1 MSILSRLVDFLPEED
16 REAIAAARRTG
27 PSAVAAGPATMAN
40 DRPSEVEVETIAD
53 RYVAEQQAASEVVQP
68 AVEEPPV
75 EEPPSVVIDTGGG
88 STGNNVTSDETVIE
102 NGRLLVYSITR
113 DPNGNVVSRTFR
125 DDLGPSGGSGSGGGG
140 EVAPVPGDPVE
151 KFNVKEFAQAN
162 YGFLGQE
169 LLDFFNVK
177 EFAQANY
184 GFLGQELLDFFI
196 DEYNVNGGDAD
207 EALRG
212 MRTTQAYKDKFPGI
226 FRDDGTTLRIE
237 SDTPELDY
245 IKIKEDYKTYL
256 ADYNLNPDYFEDQMT
271 SLFEN
276 DVAPSTFANRLDTAY
291 TSLFTQFDA
300 VKQYY
305 VENYP
310 GVFPTTDDLT
320 DEAIFASFIS
330 EDISSDI
337 IEQRVKVSQIGG
349 AFKEEDLT
357 ISADQ
362 AQRLVSAGLSG
373 TGAQQIAQRAE
384 ARLPRLQRLA
394 KRFTGREDIFGLS
407 EFIESEVFGEGTAAQ
422 LEERLEA
429 EQASVFTRAEGA
441 ATTQAGVTGLIE
453 Q

>member
-1 MSILSRLVDFLPEED
+1 MSILARLVDFLPQED
-16 REAIAAARRTG
+16 RDAIAAARQTG
-27 PSAVAAGPATMAN
+27 PVAVAAGPATMAN
-40 DRPSEVEVETIAD
+40 DRPSEVEVEAIAD
-53 RYVAEQQAASEVVQP
+53 RYVAEQAAAAEAVVP
-68 AVEEPPV
+68 PPVEEPPV
-75 EEPPSVVIDTGGG
+75 EEPPIDNTGGG
-88 STGNNVTSDETVIE
+88 DTGEDDTGSGVTSNNVTSDETVVE

-113 DPNGNVVSRTFR
+113 DANGNVVSRTFLK
-125 DDLGPSGGSGSGGGG
+125 DLGPTGGGGSGGG
-140 EVAPVPGDPVE
+140 EAPPVPGDPVE

-169 LLDFFNVK
+169 LLD
-177 EFAQANY
+177 
-184 GFLGQELLDFFI
+184 LFI

-212 MRTTQAYKDKFPGI
+212 MRTTQAYKDRFPGI
-226 FRDDGTTLRIE
+226 FREDGTTLRIE

-245 IKIKEDYKTYL
+245 IKIKEDYRTYL
-256 ADYNLNPDYFEDQMT
+256 EDYNLNPDYFENQMT
-271 SLFEN
+271 ELFQN
-276 DVAPSTFANRLDTAY
+276 DVAPTTFANRLETAY

-305 VENYP
+305 VQNYP

-441 ATTQAGVTGLIE
+441 AATQAGVTGLVE

>member
-1 MSILSRLVDFLPEED
+1 MADIFDRIIQFLPEED
-16 REAIAAARRTG
+16 RQAIAASRQTG
-27 PSAVAAGPATMAN
+27 PRAVAAGPATMDN
-40 DRPSEVEVETIAD
+40 DRPSEVEVEAIAD
-53 RYVAEQQAASEVVQP
+53 RYVAEQEAATQGDYNFKDLSINSGPATDKSGDDETDPVV
-68 AVEEPPV
+68 
-75 EEPPSVVIDTGGG
+75 TGGG
-88 STGNNVTSDETVIE
+88 KLENMPPSDETVIE
-102 NGRLLVYSITR
+102 NGRLLVYTIVR
-113 DPNGNVVSRTFR
+113 DSEGNIVSRTFKS
-125 DDLGPSGGSGSGGGG
+125 DLGPSGGGGSGGGG

-169 LLDFFNVK
+169 LLD
-177 EFAQANY
+177 
-184 GFLGQELLDFFI
+184 LFI

-226 FRDDGTTLRIE
+226 FREDGTTLRIE
-237 SDTPELDY
+237 SNTPELDY
-245 IKIKEDYKTYL
+245 IKIKEDYRTYL
-256 ADYNLNPDYFEDQMT
+256 EDYNLNPDYFENQMT
-271 SLFEN
+271 DLFTN
-276 DVAPSTFANRLDTAY
+276 DVDPSTFANRLETAY

-305 VENYP
+305 VQNYP
-310 GVFPTTDDLT
+310 GIFPSTDDLT

-349 AFKEEDLT
+349 AFGEEDLT

-422 LEERLEA
+422 LEERLES

-441 ATTQAGVTGLIE
+441 AATQAGVTGLIE

>member
-40 DRPSEVEVETIAD
+40 DRPSEVEVEAIAD
-53 RYVAEQQAASEVVQP
+53 RYVAEQAAASEVVQP
-68 AVEEPPV
+68 AVVVPPV

-113 DPNGNVVSRTFR
+113 DPNGNVVSRTFQY
-125 DDLGPSGGSGSGGGG
+125 DLGPSGGGGSGGGG

-151 KFNVKEFAQAN
+151 K
-162 YGFLGQE
+162 
-169 LLDFFNVK
+169 FNVK

-429 EQASVFTRAEGA
+429 EQASIFTRAEGA

>member
-1 MSILSRLVDFLPEED
+1 MASLFDRIISFLPEED

-40 DRPSEVEVETIAD
+40 DRPSEVEVEAIAD
-53 RYVAEQQAASEVVQP
+53 RYVAEQAAASEVVQP
-68 AVEEPPV
+68 AVVVPPV

-102 NGRLLVYSITR
+102 NGRLIVYSITR
-113 DPNGNVVSRTFR
+113 DPNGNVVSRTFQY
-125 DDLGPSGGSGSGGGG
+125 DLGPSGGSGSGGGGGG

-151 KFNVKEFAQAN
+151 K
-162 YGFLGQE
+162 
-169 LLDFFNVK
+169 FNVK

>member
-40 DRPSEVEVETIAD
+40 DRPSEVEVEAIAD
-53 RYVAEQQAASEVVQP
+53 RYVAEQQAANTNGNLEFGDLSINAGPPIEDPVIPEV
-68 AVEEPPV
+68 ET
-75 EEPPSVVIDTGGG
+75 TGVTT
-88 STGNNVTSDETVIE
+88 SNNVTSDETVIE

-151 KFNVKEFAQAN
+151 K
-162 YGFLGQE
+162 
-169 LLDFFNVK
+169 FNVK

>member
-1 MSILSRLVDFLPEED
+1 MASLFDRIISFLPEED

-68 AVEEPPV
+68 AVVVPPV

-102 NGRLLVYSITR
+102 NGRLIVYSITR
-113 DPNGNVVSRTFR
+113 DPNGNVVSRTFQY
-125 DDLGPSGGSGSGGGG
+125 DLGPSGGGGSGGGG

-151 KFNVKEFAQAN
+151 K
-162 YGFLGQE
+162 
-169 LLDFFNVK
+169 FNVK

>member
-1 MSILSRLVDFLPEED
+1 MADIFDRIIQFLPEED
-16 REAIAAARRTG
+16 RQAIAASRQTG
-27 PSAVAAGPATMAN
+27 PRAVAAGPATMAN
-40 DRPSEVEVETIAD
+40 DRPSEVEVEAIAD
-53 RYVAEQQAASEVVQP
+53 RYVAEQEAATQGDYNFKDLSINSGPATDKSGDDETDPVV
-68 AVEEPPV
+68 
-75 EEPPSVVIDTGGG
+75 TGGG
-88 STGNNVTSDETVIE
+88 KLENMPPSDETVIE
-102 NGRLLVYSITR
+102 NGRLLVYTIVR
-113 DPNGNVVSRTFR
+113 DSEGNIVSRTFKS
-125 DDLGPSGGSGSGGGG
+125 DLGPSGGGGSGGGG

-169 LLDFFNVK
+169 LLD
-177 EFAQANY
+177 
-184 GFLGQELLDFFI
+184 LFI

-226 FRDDGTTLRIE
+226 FREDGTTLRIE
-237 SDTPELDY
+237 SNTPELDY
-245 IKIKEDYKTYL
+245 IKIKEDYRTYL
-256 ADYNLNPDYFEDQMT
+256 EDYNLNPDYFENQMT
-271 SLFEN
+271 DLFTN
-276 DVAPSTFANRLDTAY
+276 DVDPSTFANRLETAY

-305 VENYP
+305 VQNYP
-310 GVFPTTDDLT
+310 GIFPSTDDLT

-349 AFKEEDLT
+349 AFGEEDLT

-422 LEERLEA
+422 LEERLES

-441 ATTQAGVTGLIE
+441 AATQAGVTGLIE

>member
-1 MSILSRLVDFLPEED
+1 MASLFDRIISFLPEED

-53 RYVAEQQAASEVVQP
+53 RYVAEQAAASEVVPP
-68 AVEEPPV
+68 AVVVPPV
-75 EEPPSVVIDTGGG
+75 EEPPSVVIDTGGVTT
-88 STGNNVTSDETVIE
+88 SNNVTSDETVIE

-113 DPNGNVVSRTFR
+113 DSNGNVVSRTFLK
-125 DDLGPSGGSGSGGGG
+125 DLGPSGGGGGGGGGG

-151 KFNVKEFAQAN
+151 K
-162 YGFLGQE
+162 
-169 LLDFFNVK
+169 FNVK

>member
-1 MSILSRLVDFLPEED
+1 MASLFDRIISFLPEED

-27 PSAVAAGPATMAN
+27 QSAVAAGPATTAID
-40 DRPSEVEVETIAD
+40 DRPSEVEVEAIAD
-53 RYVAEQQAASEVVQP
+53 RYVAEQAAASEVVQP
-68 AVEEPPV
+68 AVVVPPV

-102 NGRLLVYSITR
+102 NGRLIVYSITR
-113 DPNGNVVSRTFR
+113 DPNGNVVSRTFQY
-125 DDLGPSGGSGSGGGG
+125 DLGPSGGGGSGGGG

-151 KFNVKEFAQAN
+151 K
-162 YGFLGQE
+162 
-169 LLDFFNVK
+169 FNVK

>member
-27 PSAVAAGPATMAN
+27 PSAVAAGPAAGID
-40 DRPSEVEVETIAD
+40 DRPTEVEVETIAD
-53 RYVAEQQAASEVVQP
+53 RYVAEQAAANTNAEQAAATTNGNLEFGDLSINAGP
-68 AVEEPPV
+68 T
-75 EEPPSVVIDTGGG
+75 IDTTGGG

-113 DPNGNVVSRTFR
+113 DPNGNVVSRTFLR
-125 DDLGPSGGSGSGGGG
+125 DLGPSGGSGSGGGG

-151 KFNVKEFAQAN
+151 K
-162 YGFLGQE
+162 
-169 LLDFFNVK
+169 FNVK

>member
-1 MSILSRLVDFLPEED
+1 MASLFDRIISFLPEED

-40 DRPSEVEVETIAD
+40 DRPSEVEVEAIAD
-53 RYVAEQQAASEVVQP
+53 RYVAEQAAASEVVQP
-68 AVEEPPV
+68 AVVVPPV

-102 NGRLLVYSITR
+102 NGRLIVYSITR
-113 DPNGNVVSRTFR
+113 DPNGNVVSRTFQY
-125 DDLGPSGGSGSGGGG
+125 DLGPSGGGGSGGGGGG

-151 KFNVKEFAQAN
+151 K
-162 YGFLGQE
+162 
-169 LLDFFNVK
+169 FNVK

-429 EQASVFTRAEGA
+429 EQASIFTRAEGA

>member
-1 MSILSRLVDFLPEED
+1 MSILARLVDFLPQED
-16 REAIAAARRTG
+16 RDAIAAARQTG
-27 PSAVAAGPATMAN
+27 PVAVAAGPATMAN

-53 RYVAEQQAASEVVQP
+53 RYVAEQAAAAAVVP
-68 AVEEPPV
+68 PPVEEPPV
-75 EEPPSVVIDTGGG
+75 EEPPIDNTGGG
-88 STGNNVTSDETVIE
+88 DTGEGDTGSGVTSNNVTSDETVVE

-113 DPNGNVVSRTFR
+113 DANGNVVSRTFLK
-125 DDLGPSGGSGSGGGG
+125 DLGPTGGGGSGGG

-169 LLDFFNVK
+169 LLD
-177 EFAQANY
+177 
-184 GFLGQELLDFFI
+184 LFI

-212 MRTTQAYKDKFPGI
+212 MRTTQAYKDRFPGI
-226 FRDDGTTLRIE
+226 FREDGTTLRIE

-245 IKIKEDYKTYL
+245 IKIKEDYRTYL
-256 ADYNLNPDYFEDQMT
+256 EDYNLNPDYFENQMT
-271 SLFEN
+271 ELFQN
-276 DVAPSTFANRLDTAY
+276 DVAPTTFANRLETAY

-305 VENYP
+305 VQNYP

-441 ATTQAGVTGLIE
+441 AATQAGVTGLVE

>member
-1 MSILSRLVDFLPEED
+1 MSILARLVDFLPEED
-16 REAIAAARRTG
+16 RQAIAASRQTG
-27 PSAVAAGPATMAN
+27 PRAVAAGPATMAN
-40 DRPSEVEVETIAD
+40 DRPSEVEVEAIAD
-53 RYVAEQQAASEVVQP
+53 RYVAEQEAATQGDYNFNDLSINAGP
-68 AVEEPPV
+68 
-75 EEPPSVVIDTGGG
+75 VIDPSGGDETDPVVTGGG
-88 STGNNVTSDETVIE
+88 KLENMPPSDETVIE
-102 NGRLLVYSITR
+102 NGRLLVYTIVR
-113 DPNGNVVSRTFR
+113 DSEGNIVSRTFKS
-125 DDLGPSGGSGSGGGG
+125 DLGPSGGGGSGGGG

-169 LLDFFNVK
+169 LLD
-177 EFAQANY
+177 
-184 GFLGQELLDFFI
+184 LFI

-226 FRDDGTTLRIE
+226 FREDGTTLRIE
-237 SDTPELDY
+237 SNTPELDY
-245 IKIKEDYKTYL
+245 IKIKEDYRTYL
-256 ADYNLNPDYFEDQMT
+256 EDYNLNPDYFENQMT
-271 SLFEN
+271 DLFTN
-276 DVAPSTFANRLDTAY
+276 DVDPSTFANRLETAY

-305 VENYP
+305 VQNYP
-310 GVFPTTDDLT
+310 GIFPSTDDLT

-349 AFKEEDLT
+349 AFGEEDLT

-422 LEERLEA
+422 LEERLES

-441 ATTQAGVTGLIE
+441 AATQAGVTGLIE

>member
-16 REAIAAARRTG
+16 RQAIAASRQTG
-27 PSAVAAGPATMAN
+27 PVAVAAGPATMAN
-40 DRPSEVEVETIAD
+40 DRPSEVEVEAIAD
-53 RYVAEQQAASEVVQP
+53 RYVAEQAAAAAAVVPP
-68 AVEEPPV
+68 AVIETPV
-75 EEPPSVVIDTGGG
+75 EELIGNEETETVVT
-88 STGNNVTSDETVIE
+88 SNNVTSDETVVE

-113 DPNGNVVSRTFR
+113 DANGNVVSRTFLK
-125 DDLGPSGGSGSGGGG
+125 DLGATGGGGSSSGGG

-169 LLDFFNVK
+169 LLD
-177 EFAQANY
+177 
-184 GFLGQELLDFFI
+184 LFI

-212 MRTTQAYKDKFPGI
+212 MRTTQAYKDRFPGI

-237 SDTPELDY
+237 SKTPELDY
-245 IKIKEDYKTYL
+245 IKIKEDYRTYL
-256 ADYNLNPDYFEDQMT
+256 EDYNLNPDYFENQMT
-271 SLFEN
+271 ELFTN
-276 DVAPSTFANRLDTAY
+276 DVAPTTFANRLDTAY
-291 TSLFTQFDA
+291 TTLFTQFDA

-305 VENYP
+305 VQNYP

-422 LEERLEA
+422 LEERLES

-441 ATTQAGVTGLIE
+441 AATQAGVTGLIE

>member
-16 REAIAAARRTG
+16 RQAIAASRQTG
-27 PSAVAAGPATMAN
+27 PVAVAAGPATMAN
-40 DRPSEVEVETIAD
+40 DRPSEVEVEAIAD
-53 RYVAEQQAASEVVQP
+53 RYVAEQAAAAAAVVPP
-68 AVEEPPV
+68 AVIETPV
-75 EEPPSVVIDTGGG
+75 EELIGNEETETVVT
-88 STGNNVTSDETVIE
+88 SNNVTSDETVVE

-113 DPNGNVVSRTFR
+113 DANGNVVSRTFLK
-125 DDLGPSGGSGSGGGG
+125 DLGATGGGGSSSGGG

-169 LLDFFNVK
+169 LLD
-177 EFAQANY
+177 
-184 GFLGQELLDFFI
+184 LFI

-212 MRTTQAYKDKFPGI
+212 MRTTQAYKDRFPGI

-237 SDTPELDY
+237 SKTPELDY
-245 IKIKEDYKTYL
+245 IKIKEDYRTYL
-256 ADYNLNPDYFEDQMT
+256 EDYNLNPDYFENQMT
-271 SLFEN
+271 DLFTN
-276 DVAPSTFANRLDTAY
+276 DVDPSTFANRLDTAY

-305 VENYP
+305 VQNYP
-310 GVFPTTDDLT
+310 GIFPSTDDLT

-422 LEERLEA
+422 LEERLES

-441 ATTQAGVTGLIE
+441 AATQAGVTGLIE

>member
-1 MSILSRLVDFLPEED
+1 MADIFDRLISFLPEED
-16 REAIAAARRTG
+16 RQAIAAARQAADRTG
-27 PSAVAAGPATMAN
+27 PLAVAAGSTASSN
-40 DRPSEVEVETIAD
+40 DRPSEVEVEAIAD
-53 RYVAEQQAASEVVQP
+53 SYVVEQAAANTNGNLNFNDLSIN
-68 AVEEPPV
+68 AGPP
-75 EEPPSVVIDTGGG
+75 IDNTGGGDTDGGNTGGG
-88 STGNNVTSDETVIE
+88 STSNNVTSDETVVE

-113 DPNGNVVSRTFR
+113 DANGNVVSRTFLK
-125 DDLGPSGGSGSGGGG
+125 DLGATGGGGSSGGG

-169 LLDFFNVK
+169 LLD
-177 EFAQANY
+177 
-184 GFLGQELLDFFI
+184 LFI

-212 MRTTQAYKDKFPGI
+212 MRTTQAYKDRFPGI

-237 SDTPELDY
+237 SNTPELDY
-245 IKIKEDYKTYL
+245 IKIKEDYRTYL
-256 ADYNLNPDYFEDQMT
+256 EDYNLNPDYFENQMT
-271 SLFEN
+271 DLFTN
-276 DVAPSTFANRLDTAY
+276 DVDPTTFANRLDTAY

-305 VENYP
+305 VQNYP
-310 GVFPTTDDLT
+310 GIFPSTDDLT

-349 AFKEEDLT
+349 AFGEEDLT

-441 ATTQAGVTGLIE
+441 AATQAGVTGLVE

>member
-1 MSILSRLVDFLPEED
+1 MASLFDRIISFLPEED

-40 DRPSEVEVETIAD
+40 DRPSEVEVEAIAD
-53 RYVAEQQAASEVVQP
+53 RYVAEQAAASEVVQP
-68 AVEEPPV
+68 PVEQPPV

-102 NGRLLVYSITR
+102 NGRLIVYSITR
-113 DPNGNVVSRTFR
+113 DPNGNVVSRTFQY
-125 DDLGPSGGSGSGGGG
+125 DLGPSGGGGSGGGGGG

-151 KFNVKEFAQAN
+151 K
-162 YGFLGQE
+162 
-169 LLDFFNVK
+169 FNVK

>member
-1 MSILSRLVDFLPEED
+1 MASLFDRIISFLPEED

-40 DRPSEVEVETIAD
+40 DRPSEVEVEAIAD
-53 RYVAEQQAASEVVQP
+53 RYVAEQAAASEVVQP
-68 AVEEPPV
+68 AVVVPPV

-113 DPNGNVVSRTFR
+113 DPNGNVVSRTFQY
-125 DDLGPSGGSGSGGGG
+125 DLGPSGGGGSGGGG

-151 KFNVKEFAQAN
+151 K
-162 YGFLGQE
+162 
-169 LLDFFNVK
+169 FNVK

>member
-1 MSILSRLVDFLPEED
+1 MADIFDRLISFLPQED
-16 REAIAAARRTG
+16 RQKIAAARQAADRTG
-27 PSAVAAGPATMAN
+27 PLAVAAGSTASSN
-40 DRPSEVEVETIAD
+40 DRPSEVEVEAIAD
-53 RYVAEQQAASEVVQP
+53 SYVAAQAA
-68 AVEEPPV
+68 AVEPVVPTAAIETPV
-75 EEPPSVVIDTGGG
+75 EETPIIEDTEPVVT
-88 STGNNVTSDETVIE
+88 SNNVTSNNVTSDETVVE

-113 DPNGNVVSRTFR
+113 DANGNVVSRTFLK
-125 DDLGPSGGSGSGGGG
+125 DLGPTDGGGSSSGGG
-140 EVAPVPGDPVE
+140 EVATVPGDPVE

-169 LLDFFNVK
+169 LLD
-177 EFAQANY
+177 
-184 GFLGQELLDFFI
+184 LFI

-212 MRTTQAYKDKFPGI
+212 MRTTQAYKDRFPGI

-245 IKIKEDYKTYL
+245 IKIKEDYRTYL
-256 ADYNLNPDYFEDQMT
+256 EDYNLNPDYFENQMT
-271 SLFEN
+271 TLFEN
-276 DVAPSTFANRLDTAY
+276 DVDPTTFSNRLDTAY

-305 VENYP
+305 VQNYP
-310 GVFPTTDDLT
+310 GIFPSTDDLT

-349 AFKEEDLT
+349 AFGEEDLT

-422 LEERLEA
+422 LEERLES
-429 EQASVFTRAEGA
+429 EQASIFTRAVGA
-441 ATTQAGVTGLIE
+441 AVTQAGVTGLVE

>member
-1 MSILSRLVDFLPEED
+1 MASLFDRIISFLPEED

-40 DRPSEVEVETIAD
+40 DRPSEVEVEAIAD
-53 RYVAEQQAASEVVQP
+53 RYVAEQAAASEVVQP
-68 AVEEPPV
+68 VVEEPPV

-113 DPNGNVVSRTFR
+113 DPNGNVVSRTFLR
-125 DDLGPSGGSGSGGGG
+125 DLGPSGGSGSGGGGGG

-151 KFNVKEFAQAN
+151 K
-162 YGFLGQE
+162 
-169 LLDFFNVK
+169 FNVK

>member
-1 MSILSRLVDFLPEED
+1 MADIFDRLISFLPEED
-16 REAIAAARRTG
+16 RKAIAAARQTG
-27 PSAVAAGPATMAN
+27 PSAVAAGPATTAID

-53 RYVAEQQAASEVVQP
+53 RYVAEQQAAAAAVVP
-68 AVEEPPV
+68 PVVEEPPV

-113 DPNGNVVSRTFR
+113 DPNGNVISRTFLK
-125 DDLGPSGGSGSGGGG
+125 DLGPSGGGGSGGGGGG

-151 KFNVKEFAQAN
+151 K
-162 YGFLGQE
+162 
-169 LLDFFNVK
+169 FNVK

-441 ATTQAGVTGLIE
+441 AATQAGVTGLVE

>member
-1 MSILSRLVDFLPEED
+1 MADIFDRIIQFLPEED
-16 REAIAAARRTG
+16 RKAIAASRQTG
-27 PSAVAAGPATMAN
+27 PKYID
-40 DRPSEVEVETIAD
+40 DRPSEVEVEAIAD
-53 RYVAEQQAASEVVQP
+53 RYVAEQAAAEVVVP
-68 AVEEPPV
+68 PVVVPPVEEPPV
-75 EEPPSVVIDTGGG
+75 EEPGSADTGSVVT
-88 STGNNVTSDETVIE
+88 SNNVTSDETVVE

-113 DPNGNVVSRTFR
+113 DANGNIVSRTFLYN
-125 DDLGPSGGSGSGGGG
+125 LGPSGGGVSGGG
-140 EVAPVPGDPVE
+140 EAPPVPGDPVE

-169 LLDFFNVK
+169 LLD
-177 EFAQANY
+177 
-184 GFLGQELLDFFI
+184 LFI

-212 MRTTQAYKDKFPGI
+212 MRTTQAYKDRFPGI
-226 FRDDGTTLRIE
+226 FREDGTTLRIE
-237 SDTPELDY
+237 SNTPELDY
-245 IKIKEDYKTYL
+245 IKIKEDYRTYL
-256 ADYNLNPDYFEDQMT
+256 EDYNLNPDYFENQMT
-271 SLFEN
+271 DLFTN
-276 DVAPSTFANRLDTAY
+276 DVDPNTFANRLETAY

-305 VENYP
+305 VQNYP
-310 GVFPTTDDLT
+310 GIFPSTDDLT

-441 ATTQAGVTGLIE
+441 ASTQAGVTGLVE

>member
-1 MSILSRLVDFLPEED
+1 MSILARLVDFLPEED
-16 REAIAAARRTG
+16 RQAIAASRQTG
-27 PSAVAAGPATMAN
+27 PSAVAAGPATTAID
-40 DRPSEVEVETIAD
+40 DRPSEVEVEAIAD
-53 RYVAEQQAASEVVQP
+53 SYVAEQEAAAAAVVPP
-68 AVEEPPV
+68 AVIQTPVEEPPV
-75 EEPPSVVIDTGGG
+75 EEPAGTEDTGTVVT
-88 STGNNVTSDETVIE
+88 SNNVTSDETVVE

-113 DPNGNVVSRTFR
+113 DANGNVVSRTFLK
-125 DDLGPSGGSGSGGGG
+125 DLGATGGGGSSSGGG

-169 LLDFFNVK
+169 LLD
-177 EFAQANY
+177 
-184 GFLGQELLDFFI
+184 LFI

-226 FRDDGTTLRIE
+226 FREDGTTLRIE
-237 SDTPELDY
+237 SNTPELDY
-245 IKIKEDYKTYL
+245 IKIKEDYRTYL
-256 ADYNLNPDYFEDQMT
+256 EDYNLNPDYFENQMT
-271 SLFEN
+271 DLFTN
-276 DVAPSTFANRLDTAY
+276 DVDPSTFANRLDTAY

-305 VENYP
+305 VQNYP
-310 GVFPTTDDLT
+310 GIFPSTDDLT

-407 EFIESEVFGEGTAAQ
+407 EFIESEVFGEGAAAQ
-422 LEERLEA
+422 LEERLES
-429 EQASVFTRAEGA
+429 EQASIFTRAEGA
-441 ATTQAGVTGLIE
+441 AATQAGVTGLIE

>member
-40 DRPSEVEVETIAD
+40 DRPSEVEVEAIAD
-53 RYVAEQQAASEVVQP
+53 RYVAEQAAASEVVQP
-68 AVEEPPV
+68 AVVVPPV

-102 NGRLLVYSITR
+102 NGRLIVYSITR
-113 DPNGNVVSRTFR
+113 DPNGNVVSRTFQY
-125 DDLGPSGGSGSGGGG
+125 DLGPSGGGGSGGGG

-151 KFNVKEFAQAN
+151 K
-162 YGFLGQE
+162 
-169 LLDFFNVK
+169 FNVK

>member
-1 MSILSRLVDFLPEED
+1 MSILARLVDFLPEED
-16 REAIAAARRTG
+16 RQAIAASRQTG
-27 PSAVAAGPATMAN
+27 PRAVAAGPATMAN
-40 DRPSEVEVETIAD
+40 DRPSEVEVEAIAD
-53 RYVAEQQAASEVVQP
+53 RYVAEQEAATAVVPP
-68 AVEEPPV
+68 AVIETPV
-75 EEPPSVVIDTGGG
+75 EEPVGNEDTGTVIT
-88 STGNNVTSDETVIE
+88 SNNVTSDETVVE

-113 DPNGNVVSRTFR
+113 DANGNVVSRTFLK
-125 DDLGPSGGSGSGGGG
+125 DLGPTGGGGSSSGGG

-169 LLDFFNVK
+169 LLD
-177 EFAQANY
+177 
-184 GFLGQELLDFFI
+184 LFI

-226 FRDDGTTLRIE
+226 FREDGTTLRIE
-237 SDTPELDY
+237 SNTPELDY
-245 IKIKEDYKTYL
+245 IKIKEDYRTYL
-256 ADYNLNPDYFEDQMT
+256 EDYNLNPQYFENQMT
-271 SLFEN
+271 ELFEN
-276 DVAPSTFANRLDTAY
+276 DVDPSTFANRLDTAY

-305 VENYP
+305 VQNYP
-310 GVFPTTDDLT
+310 GIFPSTDDLT

-422 LEERLEA
+422 LEEKLES

-441 ATTQAGVTGLIE
+441 AATQAGVTGLIE

>member
-1 MSILSRLVDFLPEED
+1 MSILARLVDFLPEED
-16 REAIAAARRTG
+16 RQAIAASRQTG

-40 DRPSEVEVETIAD
+40 DRPSEVEVEAIAD
-53 RYVAEQQAASEVVQP
+53 RYVAEQEAATQGDYNFKDLSINSGPATDKSGDDETDPVV
-68 AVEEPPV
+68 
-75 EEPPSVVIDTGGG
+75 TGGG
-88 STGNNVTSDETVIE
+88 KLENMPPSDETVIE
-102 NGRLLVYSITR
+102 NGRLLVYTIVR
-113 DPNGNVVSRTFR
+113 DSEGNIVSRTFKS
-125 DDLGPSGGSGSGGGG
+125 DLGPSGGGGSGGGG

-169 LLDFFNVK
+169 LLD
-177 EFAQANY
+177 
-184 GFLGQELLDFFI
+184 LFI

-226 FRDDGTTLRIE
+226 FREDGTTLRIE
-237 SDTPELDY
+237 SNTPELDY
-245 IKIKEDYKTYL
+245 IKIKEDYRTYL
-256 ADYNLNPDYFEDQMT
+256 EDYNLNPDYFENQMT
-271 SLFEN
+271 DLFTN
-276 DVAPSTFANRLDTAY
+276 DVDPSTFANRLETAY

-305 VENYP
+305 VQNYP
-310 GVFPTTDDLT
+310 GIFPSTDDLT

-349 AFKEEDLT
+349 AFGEEDLT

-422 LEERLEA
+422 LEERLES

-441 ATTQAGVTGLIE
+441 AATQAGVTGLIE

>member
-1 MSILSRLVDFLPEED
+1 MSILARLVDFLPQED
-16 REAIAAARRTG
+16 KDAIAAARQTG

-40 DRPSEVEVETIAD
+40 DRPSEVEVEAIAD
-53 RYVAEQQAASEVVQP
+53 SYVAEQAAAAEAVVPP
-68 AVEEPPV
+68 AVIETPV
-75 EEPPSVVIDTGGG
+75 EEPLITEDTETVVT
-88 STGNNVTSDETVIE
+88 SNNVTSDETVVE

-113 DPNGNVVSRTFR
+113 DANGNVVSRTFLK
-125 DDLGPSGGSGSGGGG
+125 DLGATGGGGSSSGGG
-140 EVAPVPGDPVE
+140 EAPPVPGDPVE

-169 LLDFFNVK
+169 LLD
-177 EFAQANY
+177 
-184 GFLGQELLDFFI
+184 LFI

-212 MRTTQAYKDKFPGI
+212 MRTTQAYKDRFPGI
-226 FRDDGTTLRIE
+226 FREDGTTLRIE
-237 SDTPELDY
+237 SNTPELDY
-245 IKIKEDYKTYL
+245 IKIKEDYRTYL
-256 ADYNLNPDYFEDQMT
+256 EDYNLNPDYFENQIT
-271 SLFEN
+271 ELFTN
-276 DVAPSTFANRLDTAY
+276 DVDPSTFANRLDTAY

-305 VENYP
+305 VQNYP
-310 GVFPTTDDLT
+310 GIFPSTDDLT

-349 AFKEEDLT
+349 AFGEEDLT

-422 LEERLEA
+422 LEERLES

-441 ATTQAGVTGLIE
+441 AATQAGVTGLVE

>member
-1 MSILSRLVDFLPEED
+1 MASLFDRIISFLPEED

-40 DRPSEVEVETIAD
+40 DRPSEVEVEAIAD
-53 RYVAEQQAASEVVQP
+53 RYVAEQAAASEVVQP
-68 AVEEPPV
+68 AVVVPPV

-102 NGRLLVYSITR
+102 NGRLIVYSITR
-113 DPNGNVVSRTFR
+113 DPNGNVVSRTFQY
-125 DDLGPSGGSGSGGGG
+125 DLGPSGGGGSGGGG

-151 KFNVKEFAQAN
+151 K
-162 YGFLGQE
+162 
-169 LLDFFNVK
+169 FNVK

>member
-1 MSILSRLVDFLPEED
+1 MSILARLVDFLPEED
-16 REAIAAARRTG
+16 RQAISASRQTG
-27 PSAVAAGPATMAN
+27 PSAVAAGPATTAID
-40 DRPSEVEVETIAD
+40 DRPSEVEVEAIAD
-53 RYVAEQQAASEVVQP
+53 SYVAEQEAAAAAVVPP
-68 AVEEPPV
+68 AVIQTPVEEPPV
-75 EEPPSVVIDTGGG
+75 EEPAGTEDTGTVVT
-88 STGNNVTSDETVIE
+88 SNNVTSDETVVE

-113 DPNGNVVSRTFR
+113 DANGNVVSRTFLK
-125 DDLGPSGGSGSGGGG
+125 DLGATGGGGSSGGG

-169 LLDFFNVK
+169 LLD
-177 EFAQANY
+177 
-184 GFLGQELLDFFI
+184 LFI

-226 FRDDGTTLRIE
+226 FREDGTTLRIE
-237 SDTPELDY
+237 SNTPELDY
-245 IKIKEDYKTYL
+245 IKIKEDYSTYL
-256 ADYNLNPDYFEDQMT
+256 EDYNLNPQYFENQMT
-271 SLFEN
+271 ELFEN
-276 DVAPSTFANRLDTAY
+276 DVDPSTFANRLDTAY

-305 VENYP
+305 VQNYP
-310 GVFPTTDDLT
+310 GIFPSTDDLT

-407 EFIESEVFGEGTAAQ
+407 EFIESEVFGEGAAAQ
-422 LEERLEA
+422 LEERLES
-429 EQASVFTRAEGA
+429 EQASIFTRAEGA
-441 ATTQAGVTGLIE
+441 AATQAGVTGLIE

>member
-1 MSILSRLVDFLPEED
+1 MASIFDRLVSFLPEED
-16 REAIAAARRTG
+16 RQAIAAARQAADRTG
-27 PSAVAAGPATMAN
+27 PLAVAAGSKASSN
-40 DRPSEVEVETIAD
+40 DRPSEVEVEAIAD
-53 RYVAEQQAASEVVQP
+53 SYVVEQAGS
-68 AVEEPPV
+68 
-75 EEPPSVVIDTGGG
+75 SINNLNNNLGGNNLGGNDLGGNDLGGNDLGGNDLGGNNLGG
-88 STGNNVTSDETVIE
+88 STSNNITSDETVLE
-102 NGRLLVYSITR
+102 NGRLILYSITR
-113 DPNGNVVSRTFR
+113 DANGNVVSRTFLK
-125 DDLGPSGGSGSGGGG
+125 DLGPTDGGGSGGG
-140 EVAPVPGDPVE
+140 EAPPVAGDPVE

-169 LLDFFNVK
+169 LLD
-177 EFAQANY
+177 
-184 GFLGQELLDFFI
+184 LFI

-212 MRTTQAYKDKFPGI
+212 MRTTQAYKDRFPGI

-237 SDTPELDY
+237 SNTPELDY
-245 IKIKEDYKTYL
+245 IKIKEDYRTYL
-256 ADYNLNPDYFEDQMT
+256 EDYNLNPDYFENQMT
-271 SLFEN
+271 ELFTN
-276 DVAPSTFANRLDTAY
+276 DVDPSTFANRLDTAY

-305 VENYP
+305 VQNYP
-310 GVFPTTDDLT
+310 GIFPSTDDLT

-349 AFKEEDLT
+349 AFGEEDLT

-441 ATTQAGVTGLIE
+441 AATQAGVTGLVE

>member
-27 PSAVAAGPATMAN
+27 PSAVAAGPATTAID
-40 DRPSEVEVETIAD
+40 DRPSEVEVEAIAD
-53 RYVAEQQAASEVVQP
+53 KYVAEQAAASEVVQP
-68 AVEEPPV
+68 VVEELPV

-113 DPNGNVVSRTFR
+113 DPNGNVVSRTFLR
-125 DDLGPSGGSGSGGGG
+125 DLGPSGGSGSGGGGGG

-151 KFNVKEFAQAN
+151 K
-162 YGFLGQE
+162 
-169 LLDFFNVK
+169 FNVK

>member
-1 MSILSRLVDFLPEED
+1 MASLFDRIISFLPEED

-40 DRPSEVEVETIAD
+40 DRPSEVEVEAIAD
-53 RYVAEQQAASEVVQP
+53 RYVAEQAAASEVVQP
-68 AVEEPPV
+68 VVEEPPV

-102 NGRLLVYSITR
+102 NGRLIVYSITR
-113 DPNGNVVSRTFR
+113 DPNGNVVSRTFK
-125 DDLGPSGGSGSGGGG
+125 DDLGPSGGGGSGGGG

-151 KFNVKEFAQAN
+151 K
-162 YGFLGQE
+162 
-169 LLDFFNVK
+169 FNVK

>member
-1 MSILSRLVDFLPEED
+1 MSILARLVDFLPQED
-16 REAIAAARRTG
+16 KDAIAAARQTG
-27 PSAVAAGPATMAN
+27 PSAVAAGPATTAID
-40 DRPSEVEVETIAD
+40 DRPSEVEVEAIAD
-53 RYVAEQQAASEVVQP
+53 RYVAEQAAASEVVQP
-68 AVEEPPV
+68 VVEEPPV
-75 EEPPSVVIDTGGG
+75 EELPIDEGTETVVT
-88 STGNNVTSDETVIE
+88 SNNTTSDETVVE
-102 NGRLLVYSITR
+102 NGRLLVYSVTR
-113 DPNGNVVSRTFR
+113 DANGNVVSRTFLK
-125 DDLGPSGGSGSGGGG
+125 DLGPTGGGGSGGG

-169 LLDFFNVK
+169 LLD
-177 EFAQANY
+177 
-184 GFLGQELLDFFI
+184 LFI

-212 MRTTQAYKDKFPGI
+212 MRTTQAYKDRFPGI
-226 FRDDGTTLRIE
+226 FREDGTTLRIE
-237 SDTPELDY
+237 SNTPELDY
-245 IKIKEDYKTYL
+245 IKIKEDYRTYL
-256 ADYNLNPDYFEDQMT
+256 EDYNLNPDYFENQIT
-271 SLFEN
+271 ELFTN
-276 DVAPSTFANRLDTAY
+276 DVDPSTFANRLDTAY

-305 VENYP
+305 VQNYP

-441 ATTQAGVTGLIE
+441 AATQAGVTGLVE

>member
-1 MSILSRLVDFLPEED
+1 MASIFDRLVSFLPEED
-16 REAIAAARRTG
+16 RQAIAASRQTG
-27 PSAVAAGPATMAN
+27 PVAVAAGPATMAN
-40 DRPSEVEVETIAD
+40 DRPSEVEVEAIAD
-53 RYVAEQQAASEVVQP
+53 RYVAEQATAAAAVVPP
-68 AVEEPPV
+68 AVIETPV
-75 EEPPSVVIDTGGG
+75 EELLGNEETEVVVT
-88 STGNNVTSDETVIE
+88 SNNITSDETVVE

-113 DPNGNVVSRTFR
+113 DANGNVVSRTFLK
-125 DDLGPSGGSGSGGGG
+125 DLGATGGGGSSSGGG

-169 LLDFFNVK
+169 LLD
-177 EFAQANY
+177 
-184 GFLGQELLDFFI
+184 LFI

-212 MRTTQAYKDKFPGI
+212 MRTTQAYKDRFPGI

-237 SDTPELDY
+237 SNTPELDY
-245 IKIKEDYKTYL
+245 IKIKEDYRTYL
-256 ADYNLNPDYFEDQMT
+256 EDYNLNPDYFENQMT
-271 SLFEN
+271 DLFTN
-276 DVAPSTFANRLDTAY
+276 DVDPSTFANRLDTAY

-305 VENYP
+305 VQNYP
-310 GVFPTTDDLT
+310 GIFPSTDDLT

-349 AFKEEDLT
+349 AFGEEDLT

-422 LEERLEA
+422 LEERLES

-441 ATTQAGVTGLIE
+441 AATQAGVTGLIE

>member
-1 MSILSRLVDFLPEED
+1 MASIFDRLVSFLPEED
-16 REAIAAARRTG
+16 RQAIAASRQTG
-27 PSAVAAGPATMAN
+27 PVAVAAGPATMAN
-40 DRPSEVEVETIAD
+40 DRPSEVEVEAIAD
-53 RYVAEQQAASEVVQP
+53 RYVAEQATAAAAVVPP
-68 AVEEPPV
+68 AVIETPV
-75 EEPPSVVIDTGGG
+75 EELLGNEETEVVVT
-88 STGNNVTSDETVIE
+88 SNNITSDETVVE

-113 DPNGNVVSRTFR
+113 DANGNVVSRTFLK
-125 DDLGPSGGSGSGGGG
+125 DLGATGGGGSSSGGG

-169 LLDFFNVK
+169 LLD
-177 EFAQANY
+177 
-184 GFLGQELLDFFI
+184 LFI

-212 MRTTQAYKDKFPGI
+212 MRTTQAYKDRFPGI

-237 SDTPELDY
+237 SNTPELDY
-245 IKIKEDYKTYL
+245 IKIKEDYRTYL
-256 ADYNLNPDYFEDQMT
+256 EDYNLNPDYFENQMT
-271 SLFEN
+271 ELFTN
-276 DVAPSTFANRLDTAY
+276 DVDPSTFANRLDTAY

-305 VENYP
+305 VQNYP
-310 GVFPTTDDLT
+310 GIFPSTDDLT

-337 IEQRVKVSQIGG
+337 IEQRVKVSQKGG
-349 AFKEEDLT
+349 AFGEEDLT

-422 LEERLEA
+422 LEERLES

-441 ATTQAGVTGLIE
+441 AATQAGVTGLVE

>member
-1 MSILSRLVDFLPEED
+1 MADIFDRLIQFLPEED
-16 REAIAAARRTG
+16 RQAIAAARQTG
-27 PSAVAAGPATMAN
+27 PLAVAAGPATMIN
-40 DRPSEVEVETIAD
+40 DRPSEVEVEAIAD
-53 RYVAEQQAASEVVQP
+53 RYVAEQASAAAAVVP
-68 AVEEPPV
+68 TAVIETPVVEPV
-75 EEPPSVVIDTGGG
+75 IIEDTETVVT
-88 STGNNVTSDETVIE
+88 SNNVTSDETVVE

-113 DPNGNVVSRTFR
+113 DANGNVVSRTFLK
-125 DDLGPSGGSGSGGGG
+125 DLGATGGGGSSSGGG

-169 LLDFFNVK
+169 LLD
-177 EFAQANY
+177 
-184 GFLGQELLDFFI
+184 LFI

-212 MRTTQAYKDKFPGI
+212 MRTTQAYKDRFPGI

-237 SDTPELDY
+237 SNTPELDY
-245 IKIKEDYKTYL
+245 IKIKEDYRTYL
-256 ADYNLNPDYFEDQMT
+256 EDYNLNPDYFENQMT
-271 SLFEN
+271 ELFTN
-276 DVAPSTFANRLDTAY
+276 DVDPSTFANRLDTAY

-305 VENYP
+305 VQNYP
-310 GVFPTTDDLT
+310 GIFPSTDDLT

-349 AFKEEDLT
+349 AFSEEDLT

-422 LEERLEA
+422 LEERLES

-441 ATTQAGVTGLIE
+441 AATQAGVTGLVE

>member
-1 MSILSRLVDFLPEED
+1 MSILARLVDFLPEED
-16 REAIAAARRTG
+16 RQAIAASRQTG

-40 DRPSEVEVETIAD
+40 DRPSEVEVEAIAD
-53 RYVAEQQAASEVVQP
+53 RYVAEQATAAEAVVP
-68 AVEEPPV
+68 TAVIETPV
-75 EEPPSVVIDTGGG
+75 EEPTGSEDTGIVVT
-88 STGNNVTSDETVIE
+88 SNNVTSDETVVE

-113 DPNGNVVSRTFR
+113 DANGNVVSRTFLK
-125 DDLGPSGGSGSGGGG
+125 DLGATGGGGSSSGGG

-169 LLDFFNVK
+169 LLD
-177 EFAQANY
+177 
-184 GFLGQELLDFFI
+184 LFI

-212 MRTTQAYKDKFPGI
+212 MRTTQAYKDRFPGI

-237 SDTPELDY
+237 SNTPELDY
-245 IKIKEDYKTYL
+245 IKIKEDYRTYL
-256 ADYNLNPDYFEDQMT
+256 EDYNLNPNYFENQMT
-271 SLFEN
+271 ELFTN
-276 DVAPSTFANRLDTAY
+276 DVDPSTFANRLDTAY

-305 VENYP
+305 VQNYP
-310 GVFPTTDDLT
+310 GIFPSTDDLT

-349 AFKEEDLT
+349 AFGEEDLT

-407 EFIESEVFGEGTAAQ
+407 EFIESEVFGEGAAAQ
-422 LEERLEA
+422 LEERLES

-441 ATTQAGVTGLIE
+441 AATQAGVTGLIE

>member
-16 REAIAAARRTG
+16 KQAIAASRQTG
-27 PSAVAAGPATMAN
+27 PVAVAAGPATMAN
-40 DRPSEVEVETIAD
+40 DRPSEVEVEAIAD
-53 RYVAEQQAASEVVQP
+53 RYVAEQATAAAAVVPP
-68 AVEEPPV
+68 AVIETPV
-75 EEPPSVVIDTGGG
+75 EELLGNEETETVVT
-88 STGNNVTSDETVIE
+88 SNNVTSDETVVE

-113 DPNGNVVSRTFR
+113 DANGNVVSRTFLK
-125 DDLGPSGGSGSGGGG
+125 DLGATGGSSSGGG

-169 LLDFFNVK
+169 LLD
-177 EFAQANY
+177 
-184 GFLGQELLDFFI
+184 LFI

-212 MRTTQAYKDKFPGI
+212 MRTTQAYKDRFPGI

-237 SDTPELDY
+237 SKTPELDY
-245 IKIKEDYKTYL
+245 IKIKEDYRTYL
-256 ADYNLNPDYFEDQMT
+256 EDYNLNPDYFENQMT
-271 SLFEN
+271 ELFTN
-276 DVAPSTFANRLDTAY
+276 DVDPSTFANRLDTAY

-305 VENYP
+305 VQNYP
-310 GVFPTTDDLT
+310 GIFPSTDDLT

-349 AFKEEDLT
+349 AFGEEDLT

-422 LEERLEA
+422 LEERLES

-441 ATTQAGVTGLIE
+441 AATQAGVTGLIE

>member
-1 MSILSRLVDFLPEED
+1 MASIFDRLVSFLPEED
-16 REAIAAARRTG
+16 RQAIAASRQTG
-27 PSAVAAGPATMAN
+27 PVAVAAGPATMAN
-40 DRPSEVEVETIAD
+40 DRPSEVEVEAIAD
-53 RYVAEQQAASEVVQP
+53 RYVAEQATAAAAVVPP
-68 AVEEPPV
+68 AVIETPV
-75 EEPPSVVIDTGGG
+75 EELLGNEETEVVVT
-88 STGNNVTSDETVIE
+88 SNNITSDETVVE

-113 DPNGNVVSRTFR
+113 DANGNVVSRTFLK
-125 DDLGPSGGSGSGGGG
+125 DLGATGGGGSSSGGG

-169 LLDFFNVK
+169 LLD
-177 EFAQANY
+177 
-184 GFLGQELLDFFI
+184 LFI

-212 MRTTQAYKDKFPGI
+212 MRTTQAYKDRFPGI

-237 SDTPELDY
+237 SNTPELDY
-245 IKIKEDYKTYL
+245 IKIKEDYRTYL
-256 ADYNLNPDYFEDQMT
+256 EDYNLNPDYFENQMT
-271 SLFEN
+271 DLFTN
-276 DVAPSTFANRLDTAY
+276 DVDPSTFANRLDTAY

-305 VENYP
+305 VQNYP
-310 GVFPTTDDLT
+310 GIFPSTDDLT

-349 AFKEEDLT
+349 AFGEEDLT

-422 LEERLEA
+422 LEERLES

-441 ATTQAGVTGLIE
+441 AATQAGVTGLVE